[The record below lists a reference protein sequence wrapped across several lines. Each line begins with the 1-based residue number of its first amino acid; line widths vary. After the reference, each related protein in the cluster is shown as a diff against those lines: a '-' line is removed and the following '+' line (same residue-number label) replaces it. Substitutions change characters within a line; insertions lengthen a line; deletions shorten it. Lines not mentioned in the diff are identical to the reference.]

1 MEIVGLPRE
10 KSRIAKILRK
20 LSEGFSV
27 PEEIPTKQREPR
39 PHMDEQDRLI
49 VVSSDGSASSFREHC
64 GVVVA
69 VSGICPIC
77 STRLGPRDDP

>member
-27 PEEIPTKQREPR
+27 PEEIPAGRRVYRGPYANLR
-39 PHMDEQDRLI
+39 DDRI
-49 VVSSDGSASSFREHC
+49 VVVANGDGLREHC
-64 GVVVA
+64 GILLVGETC
-69 VSGICPIC
+69 SICGVRP
-77 STRLGPRDDP
+77 SWRDEP

>member
-1 MEIVGLPRE
+1 MEIVGPPRE

-27 PEEIPTKQREPR
+27 PEEPTKQREPR

-49 VVSSDGSASSFREHC
+49 VVSFDRSASSFREHC

-77 STRLGPRDDP
+77 STRLGPRDEP